1 MNANRIKGALY
12 GVAVGDALGAPL
24 EFMTAEQIEKKFGKV
39 TEMIGGGWLNV
50 RPGEVT
56 DDTQM
61 SVAVA
66 EGIVANPENPCGAV
80 GLRFIEWLATGPKD
94 VGNTCRSSILL
105 ARHALED
112 GQPNTAETWFHAA
125 KRTAEARGGFGSGN
139 GALMRTIYPAVYYR
153 RAKDARRIAND
164 IGRMT
169 HWDEESAQAIDLY
182 TAMVHMLTKSDFRN
196 IEDCE
201 AQLSNTQYDEVELQY
216 RDLAP
221 TGYVVNSF
229 GCALQCCR
237 KAHAF
242 EEAVVMAA
250 NLGGDSD
257 TIAAITGGLAGAYYG
272 YDAIPQRW
280 IDKLSSS
287 LRAQLDR
294 LAAAAVESRKEA

>member
-1 MNANRIKGALY
+1 MNENRIKGALY

-24 EFMTAEQIEKKFGKV
+24 EFMNAEQIAKKYGTV

-61 SVAVA
+61 SLAVA
-66 EGIVANPENPCGAV
+66 EGILAKPDSPCGEV
-80 GLRFIEWLATGPKD
+80 GMRFIEWMASGPKD
-94 VGNTCRSSILL
+94 VGNTCRSAILL
-105 ARHALED
+105 TRSAIVSGE
-112 GQPNTAETWFHAA
+112 PNTAETWFHSA
-125 KRTAEARGGFGSGN
+125 KRTAEASGGFGAGN
-139 GALMRTIYPAVYYR
+139 GALMRTIYPALYYR
-153 RAKDARRIAND
+153 RGKEARRIAND

-169 HWDEESAQAIDLY
+169 HWNEESAQAIDLY
-182 TAMVHMLTKSDFRN
+182 VAMVHVLTKSDFRN

-201 AQLSNTQYDEVELQY
+201 AQLANTQYDEVELQY

-237 KAHAF
+237 KAHTF

-250 NLGGDSD
+250 NLGGDAD

-280 IDKLSSS
+280 IDALPAS
-287 LRAQLDR
+287 LKAQLDR
-294 LAAAAVESRKEA
+294 LAKAAVENRKE

>member
-24 EFMTAEQIEKKFGKV
+24 EFMTAEQIEKKYGTV

-66 EGIVANPENPCGAV
+66 EGIVANPTNPCGAV

-201 AQLSNTQYDEVELQY
+201 AQLADTQYDEVELQY

-221 TGYVVNSF
+221 SGYVVNSF

-237 KAHAF
+237 KAHSF
-242 EEAVVMAA
+242 EEALVLAA

-287 LRAQLDR
+287 LKAQLDR
-294 LAAAAVESRKEA
+294 LAAVAVESRKED

>member
-1 MNANRIKGALY
+1 MNENRIKGALY

-24 EFMTAEQIEKKFGKV
+24 EFMNAEQIAKKYGVV

-61 SVAVA
+61 SMAVA
-66 EGIVANPENPCGAV
+66 EGILAKPESPCGEV
-80 GLRFIEWLATGPKD
+80 GMRFIEWMAGGPKD
-94 VGNTCRSSILL
+94 VGNTCRSAILL
-105 ARHALED
+105 TRAALVD
-112 GQPNTAETWFHAA
+112 GEPNIADTWFHAA
-125 KRTAEARGGFGSGN
+125 KRTAEASGGFGGGN

-169 HWDEESAQAIDLY
+169 HWNEESAQAIDLY
-182 TAMVHMLTKSDFRN
+182 VAMVHMLTKSDFRN

-201 AQLSNTQYDEVELQY
+201 AQLANTQYDEVELQY

-221 TGYVVNSF
+221 TGYVVNTF

-242 EEAVVMAA
+242 EEAVVLAA
-250 NLGGDSD
+250 NLGGDAD

-280 IDKLSSS
+280 IDALPSTLK
-287 LRAQLDR
+287 AQLDR
-294 LAAAAVESRKEA
+294 LAKAAVENRKE